1 MHQEPES
8 NLTSCEGAV
17 LLPEIPGAPFLP
29 QLILMGQVFGAFISL
44 PQSVSK
50 RQTQE

>member
-1 MHQEPES
+1 MRQDLES
-8 NLTSCEGAV
+8 NPASCEGAA

-29 QLILMGQVFGAFISL
+29 QLILMGQVFGASISL
-44 PQSVSK
+44 LQSASQ